1 MLSCGGGVREM
12 LLRRSL
18 ALSYRSTKA
27 YGFGSGQA
35 WENPMDEDE
44 HFGKQDS
51 VQYTGDMIL

>member
-18 ALSYRSTKA
+18 VLSYRRTKA

-44 HFGKQDS
+44 HFSKQDS
-51 VQYTGDMIL
+51 VE